1 LIMTELLINFNTTI
15 PVYSLVMVF
24 ALAIVSIIKLFW
36 SHGEVK
42 KRIEG
47 IEKEISNNA
56 KRDEATKAE
65 LYNEVKRVE
74 RNHYSEIKRIDE
86 NYGRF
91 RENFGKLEGMLQMLI
106 DQNNNSYHNPQNRYK
121 Q

>member
-1 LIMTELLINFNTTI
+1 MSELLINFNTTV
-15 PVYSLVMVF
+15 PVYSMIMVI
-24 ALAIVSIIKLFW
+24 AMAIVSIIKLFW

-42 KRIEG
+42 KRIDG

-56 KRDEATKAE
+56 KRDEATKTE

-106 DQNNNSYHNPQNRYK
+106 DQNNYSNSNTHNRYK